1 MCLVL
6 MVYFDMV
13 DEGLSA
19 ACHQVMEKNL
29 LMVIAGSSTSYT
41 ISPAITRESAPQLLI
56 FFERGSYVPY
66 LQDF

>member
-1 MCLVL
+1 MSSGYGKKLA
-6 MVYFDMV
+6 D
-13 DEGLSA
+13 G
-19 ACHQVMEKNL
+19 
-29 LMVIAGSSTSYT
+29 IAGSSTSYT